1 MQLENG
7 GEIDLRASYSYT
19 DDFFNNATNSE
30 SIRTDSYGLLDIS
43 VGYTPPDSSLKVTV
57 FGKNVT
63 DELYHDFALD
73 NALTSATWG
82 GAPDTYGVRISYS
95 LD

>member
-1 MQLENG
+1 M
-7 GEIDLRASYSYT
+7 
-19 DDFFNNATNSE
+19 
-30 SIRTDSYGLLDIS
+30 S

-63 DELYHDFALD
+63 DELSHDFALE

-95 LD
+95 LN